1 MTDHL
6 ELRRVSHLN
15 AITDG
20 YIDTVTHFRDRLGF
34 QLNMEIP
41 DRGDGTEACL
51 MTLGRVMFEFFA
63 PKART
68 DRGQGRL
75 LDRFGDHYIG
85 IEYEVPDVARARDT
99 CIRRGIRIIN
109 DPGHF
114 FFTHPAACLGISLE
128 LWDRNWLD
136 PQPEVT
142 VFEEVRPAAYWRDE
156 HPLGVL
162 GLARLGVAVDDLDAA
177 IATAQGLTG
186 AELVGKVD
194 RPRAGAAAAQLQVGD
209 AVWELLAPTGEGA
222 VSEYLERYGTRIRST
237 VYRVADLGRVER
249 HLAERGFT
257 LVAGDAD
264 DALAIASEQ
273 NKNLRFEFTEDG
285 AP

>member
-6 ELRRVSHLN
+6 ELLRVSHLN

-20 YIDTVTHFRDRLGF
+20 YADTVTHFRDRLGF

-85 IEYEVPDVARARDT
+85 IEYEVPDVEVAREL

-114 FFTHPAACLGISLE
+114 FFTYPGACLGISLE

-142 VFEEVRPAAYWRDE
+142 VFEEVHPVAYWRDE

-162 GLARLGVAVDDLDAA
+162 GLARLGIAVEDLDAA
-177 IATAQGLTG
+177 IATVQDLTG
-186 AELVGKVD
+186 AHLVGKVD
-194 RPRAGAAAAQLQVGD
+194 RPHAGATAAQLRVGD
-209 AVWELLAPTGEGA
+209 AVWELLAPTGDGA
-222 VSEYLERYGTRIRST
+222 VADYLARYGARIRST

-249 HLAERGFT
+249 HLRAQGFSI
-257 LVAGDAD
+257 VAGDAD
-264 DALAIASEQ
+264 DTLAIVPEQ
-273 NKNLRFEFTEDG
+273 NKNLLFEFTEERP
-285 AP
+285 A